1 MYEAYFGAVLCGRAR
16 LPAWSHAADM
26 VGTETEQP
34 ASGALA
40 RTGSL
45 A

>member
-1 MYEAYFGAVLCGRAR
+1 MYEAYFGAVGCGRAR
-16 LPAWSHAADM
+16 LLAWDHAAD
-26 VGTETEQP
+26 VGGTEAEQT

-40 RTGSL
+40 RAGSL